1 MPDWISLLLSCRH
14 HPGQEEP
21 GERRCRVPFH
31 LQAPLWDRHSQQ
43 QVGTNKC
50 NHNNIFTEIAQLL
63 VSTFLQWTWKTWIV
77 FSFFVFGWKEMVYEG
92 GDYVVTYRT
101 KDSSGVQKGR
111 AFWLIVLR
119 SSWNK
124 QMLVIESVEGCIIA
138 HSAKTTVFYLYINV

>member
-1 MPDWISLLLSCRH
+1 
-14 HPGQEEP
+14 
-21 GERRCRVPFH
+21 
-31 LQAPLWDRHSQQ
+31 
-43 QVGTNKC
+43 
-50 NHNNIFTEIAQLL
+50 
-63 VSTFLQWTWKTWIV
+63 
-77 FSFFVFGWKEMVYEG
+77 MVYEG

-101 KDSSGVQKGR
+101 KDSSRVQKGR